1 MSDATP
7 KSRSA
12 PRGRHNRSTNANPAV
27 TGGQPA
33 SKAAARWA
41 ARTLFFA
48 AGFLFATWGV
58 HIPTIKQTYGVD
70 EASLGLAMLAGG
82 VGALLGLSQAGAV
95 IGRLGPRTV
104 ACWGGLATAL
114 AIASLLAM
122 PGFGALLAL
131 LVVFG
136 CGSSLLDV
144 AMNAEASE
152 LERLGGRPMM
162 SGFHGMFSLGGMAGA
177 ALGSALLHVGVPPL
191 AHLLAV
197 AAGSAAA
204 ILWAGTQMLPRQPA
218 PKDGASGRFR
228 LPRGMVLLLGC
239 MAALGFVVEGAVYD
253 WSVLYLYKELG
264 SPQNVAALAYASF
277 SAAMALTRFGGDW
290 MRARFSGARLL
301 RGSALLAAAA
311 MAMVLLAGEPWVA
324 LLGFALVGVGLAN
337 VVPVLFSAAAL
348 APGVSA
354 AQGIA
359 SVASMG
365 YLGFMVGPPMIGFLA
380 HASSLTAALYVVVG
394 FAALLALGAPRAMPA
409 GVNAG

>member
-1 MSDATP
+1 MSDARP
-7 KSRSA
+7 V
-12 PRGRHNRSTNANPAV
+12 NPAARPLDASLAGA
-27 TGGQPA
+27 GG
-33 SKAAARWA
+33 AAATRSVTRWA
-41 ARTLFFA
+41 ARTLFFF

-58 HIPTIKQTYGVD
+58 HIPTIKLVYGVD
-70 EASLGLAMLAGG
+70 EAALGLAMLAGG
-82 VGALLGLSQAGAV
+82 VGALIGLSQAGGI

-104 ACWGGLATAL
+104 ACWGGMATAL

-122 PGFGALLAL
+122 PGFAAL
-131 LVVFG
+131 LVLLLVFG

-152 LERLGGRPMM
+152 LERLEARPMM

-177 ALGSALLHVGVPPL
+177 GLGSALLHAGVAPL
-191 AHLLAV
+191 GHLLAV
-197 AAGSAAA
+197 AAGSALA
-204 ILWAGTQMLPRQPA
+204 ILWAGTRMLPHQRPEAGVAKEKFMLPR
-218 PKDGASGRFR
+218 G
-228 LPRGMVLLLGC
+228 VILLLGC

-253 WSVLYLYKELG
+253 WSVLYLYKEVG
-264 SPQNVAALAYASF
+264 TPQNVAALAYASF

-290 MRARFSGARLL
+290 LRARFSGARLL
-301 RGSALLAAAA
+301 RGSAVLAAAA

-337 VVPVLFSAAAL
+337 VVPVLFSAAAQVT
-348 APGVSA
+348 GVSA

-365 YLGFMVGPPMIGFLA
+365 YLGFMVGPPMIGFIA

-394 FAALLALGAPRAMPA
+394 FAVVLAIGAPRAMPRQPGNLA
-409 GVNAG
+409 G